1 MVGAVV
7 VVAVLVG
14 GFVVVRSGGGDGGDV
29 AGGSGT
35 GGDGDLWVA
44 PEHSNSFLLS
54 ANDELACSTTSSNVF
69 CLDATSG
76 EDRFDVPLD
85 RGLNTSPVL
94 LDDRVLVASS
104 GTFTGDLHAFS
115 LDGDDLWRESY
126 AVDADF
132 DMPVIGDLL
141 LVIEDSELVGV
152 RVADGS
158 EAWRSYVPT
167 NDGDRGLPEGPQ
179 ATDDDVFTD
188 GTLAYIAIETFDPQ
202 TAADVTG
209 NIVAVDPA
217 TGREVW
223 RSAELGDI
231 GYGAGIADAAPFE
244 EGGAV
249 AFLMEGTPRRIVVL
263 DAATGQQRWEA
274 PIASEYASIVD
285 AAGTTI
291 VADGPDLRAL
301 DRSGQPTWEVPAP
314 VIARAPDLLGPGEL
328 VVDQGRLFIAGYDVL
343 EVDPA
348 TGESELI
355 RTGVSATDVAVA
367 ADRLVIAGISQV
379 EAVPLPSG
387 DGE

>member
-1 MVGAVV
+1 
-7 VVAVLVG
+7 
-14 GFVVVRSGGGDGGDV
+14 
-29 AGGSGT
+29 
-35 GGDGDLWVA
+35 
-44 PEHSNSFLLS
+44 
-54 ANDELACSTTSSNVF
+54 
-69 CLDATSG
+69 
-76 EDRFDVPLD
+76 
-85 RGLNTSPVL
+85 VL

-141 LVIEDSELVGV
+141 VAIEDGELVGI
-152 RVADGS
+152 RVADGA
-158 EAWRSYVPT
+158 EAWRSYLPT
-167 NDGDRGLPEGPQ
+167 NDGDRGVPEGPQ

-188 GTLAYIAIETFDPQ
+188 GTLVYVAIETLDPEI
-202 TAADVTG
+202 AGGVTG

-231 GYGAGIADAAPFE
+231 GYGAGIVDAAPFE

-301 DRSGQPTWEVPAP
+301 DRSGRPTWEVPAP
-314 VIARAPDLLGPGEL
+314 VIARVPDLLGPGEL
-328 VVDQGRLFIAGYDVL
+328 VVEQDRLFIAGYDVL